1 MNYKG
6 KYTRI
11 FQTVWI
17 IGIWY
22 ILNVLFSFQWK
33 NSINF
38 IWSKLGFIDS
48 YMIDCFLAVVAVLFV
63 LTTGTQPFLWSKNQS
78 RTVFDKYPES
88 KRRALRFYIA
98 IICIYLL
105 ISVIRRKPDI
115 EFFSYTI
122 NNYYTYTQIPYY
134 LIIALALVLFGCGLA
149 YRAFSEETKLN
160 FAVCCLIISFLV
172 SPFFLIYTHSVEI
185 FILQFLLQFTTLIV
199 FCFYPSIWL
208 AVIYE
213 TVMMYI
219 SFIFK

>member
-105 ISVIRRKPDI
+105 ISVIRIKPDI
-115 EFFSYTI
+115 EFFSYII
-122 NNYYTYTQIPYY
+122 NNYYTYTQIP
-134 LIIALALVLFGCGLA
+134 
-149 YRAFSEETKLN
+149 KQN
-160 FAVCCLIISFLV
+160 
-172 SPFFLIYTHSVEI
+172 
-185 FILQFLLQFTTLIV
+185 
-199 FCFYPSIWL
+199 
-208 AVIYE
+208 
-213 TVMMYI
+213 
-219 SFIFK
+219 